1 MSAPAEGARSR
12 RTGSTRR
19 QFLLGGAVAG
29 VGAVAAV
36 GVDLALNDQKDDA
49 KPVAAPMNGD
59 QTVPFFGTHQ
69 AGVDTAAQAHGVF
82 VGLDLHDDVDRE
94 GLVRLMRILTDDA
107 ARLTQG
113 VPALADSEPELAL
126 APARLTITFGFGP
139 DLVARAGRTSPTW
152 LAPLPAF
159 GVDQLRPEFSDG
171 DLLIQIAGDDPLT
184 VAHATRMLLKDARG
198 FASIRWTQQGFRRAY
213 GTERPGTTMR
223 NLFGQVDGTTNP
235 EPGTADFDGVVWSAD
250 GWLAGGTGMVLRRIR
265 MDLDKWDRLD
275 RGGRDASVGRTLANG
290 APLTGTEEFDEPD
303 FEAKTSIGFPV
314 IPQFAHIR
322 RARRWQREDLPPRV
336 QLRRTSGRLRSLRVR
351 ADLHLIPGR
360 HRAAVHPHAA
370 STGRARPAQRM
381 DGPDR
386 VRGVRHPARMYGGRV
401 HRGDASRMNRRMSGP
416 VNGCRGESLIRARH
430 PFTGP
435 TSLRSAVRSDVEHE
449 KTPGEPGV
457 SVCARYWD
465 RTSDLFR
472 VREARYRCANRARWG
487 YSVFP

>member
-322 RARRWQREDLPPRV
+322 RARGDGSERIFRRAYNYDERPVGSEVSESGLIFISFQADIERQFIPMQRRLDELDLLNEWTVPI
-336 QLRRTSGRLRSLRVR
+336 G
-351 ADLHLIPGR
+351 
-360 HRAAVHPHAA
+360 
-370 STGRARPAQRM
+370 
-381 DGPDR
+381 
-386 VRGVRHPARMYGGRV
+386 
-401 HRGDASRMNRRMSGP
+401 
-416 VNGCRGESLIRARH
+416 
-430 PFTGP
+430 
-435 TSLRSAVRSDVEHE
+435 SAVFAIP
-449 KTPGEPGV
+449 PGCKEG
-457 SVCARYWD
+457 
-465 RTSDLFR
+465 
-472 VREARYRCANRARWG
+472 G
-487 YSVFP
+487 YIGETLLA

>member
-139 DLVARAGRTSPTW
+139 GLVARAGRTSPTW

-235 EPGTADFDGVVWSAD
+235 EPGTADFDGVVWIAD
-250 GWLAGGTGMVLRRIR
+250 GWLASGTGMVLRRIR

-322 RARRWQREDLPPRV
+322 RARGDGSERIFRRAYNYDERPVGSEVSESGLIFISFQADIERQFIPMQRRLDELDLLNEWTVPI
-336 QLRRTSGRLRSLRVR
+336 G
-351 ADLHLIPGR
+351 
-360 HRAAVHPHAA
+360 
-370 STGRARPAQRM
+370 
-381 DGPDR
+381 
-386 VRGVRHPARMYGGRV
+386 
-401 HRGDASRMNRRMSGP
+401 
-416 VNGCRGESLIRARH
+416 
-430 PFTGP
+430 
-435 TSLRSAVRSDVEHE
+435 SAVFVIP
-449 KTPGEPGV
+449 PGCMEG
-457 SVCARYWD
+457 
-465 RTSDLFR
+465 
-472 VREARYRCANRARWG
+472 G
-487 YSVFP
+487 YIGETLLA